1 MHDPIVKIYSA
12 NFNVFLTCQ
21 SPKICSA
28 KIYTFKIFAVS
39 NEYTLNLQEFFNLY
53 LYCYLFALRLP
64 FSFAQVKK
72 NTDGG
77 RANSDENEPDLP
89 EPEQKVQQQYLLEA
103 F

>member
-53 LYCYLFALRLP
+53 LYCYFICLKVTLLFCSGEKEHRWGK
-64 FSFAQVKK
+64 SK
-72 NTDGG
+72 
-77 RANSDENEPDLP
+77 
-89 EPEQKVQQQYLLEA
+89 
-103 F
+103 